1 MRGNTFERGG
11 MILDD
16 FLTRFHSV
24 VGRFSVKTAVS
35 DKRTALTY
43 LELDA
48 ASDRLAKSLRE
59 TIGDE
64 HAVVAYLGRMT
75 VECVVLNIAAGKAG
89 FGLVAL
95 DPGHPDAA
103 LREIIDHAD
112 AVAVVTTP
120 EFAGQAR
127 RLNGREPVL
136 IPMDHPVRDEI
147 AAFEP
152 VARDPAA
159 IHFIS
164 YTSGSTGRPKGVPIS
179 RRTADL
185 RWQQKLDFYG
195 TTEDDVCAVVNTF
208 WWYKPLWPLAIGAE
222 AACFDF
228 ASDGLTGLDAWL
240 RAREVTVLNTYVAMY
255 RELGE
260 AAPAPYPNL
269 RQIILGGEAA
279 RVGDVCNFDRITVP
293 GAELMLRLAC
303 QELGPLTMFVHRHGD
318 PIDYERVPMGTI
330 LRPDRVKLLDESGNE
345 VAVGAVG
352 EITASGEIVPAG
364 YHKDPERS
372 REQFS
377 RNADGT
383 WTFRMGDLAIRDAH
397 RTLKSMGRKDQ
408 QVKIRGYNVRPHE
421 VEEKILR
428 HEGVREAAV
437 RAMEDTRGVLRLAA
451 FYVGEGDDPPTP
463 TELRAF
469 LSETL
474 PNYQV
479 PGTMIRRE
487 SLPRRPNGKLDRMAL
502 TLPAQALAD
511 RSAVLEARTETEKIV
526 SRIWEKVLG
535 RSGFGFDEDFFDLGG
550 DSLMAMSM
558 LLEAERAT
566 NSRIP
571 LEALTLKGATLRA
584 VVDQLEANRPVGED
598 ACAPVMLQRGTRSD
612 PPIYAMHVQGGHL
625 SDYLR
630 MIPGMSGQ
638 TVLGIHP
645 KGMRSAARP
654 DMRIERLAGH
664 CADIIEKHAA
674 PGQPIRLM
682 GYSFGGILGYE
693 TASVLMA
700 RGLPVSHLILLDP
713 PALWARRFHRLRAIK
728 RYFGGDRTGKS
739 PTRVMASFTALL
751 GLAPP
756 PENLDDAHFMA
767 VSLYRPKPRQSPN
780 TLYVSCLEHPRAER
794 YRREWERLVGSTIAT
809 VGSACSHDT
818 LMREPNHPRIATA
831 VDTWLTGSAEPSAFC
846 EGVATDIPSLSVAKL
861 TRFLA
866 RRRGARGGAGLPEA
880 G

>member
-1 MRGNTFERGG
+1 MNPIIRVGLLSCGHSLEPEVWVV
-11 MILDD
+11 DE
-16 FLTRFHSV
+16 FLARFRTI
-24 VGRFSVKTAVS
+24 VGRSSHKTAVS
-35 DKRTALTY
+35 DKSIALSY
-43 LELDA
+43 RELDA
-48 ASDRLAKSLRE
+48 ASDRLAAILRE
-59 TIGDE
+59 ALGAE
-64 HAVVAYLGRMT
+64 HTVVAYLGRMT
-75 VECVVLNIAAGKAG
+75 VDCVTLNIAAGKAG

-103 LREIIDHAD
+103 LREIIEHAD
-112 AVAVVTTP
+112 ATALRDAQHRRRQGRFRARGARP
-120 EFAGQAR
+120 GPSRRRAPGDHRAR
-127 RLNGREPVL
+127 RCDGGGR
-136 IPMDHPVRDEI
+136 D
-147 AAFEP
+147 
-152 VARDPAA
+152 ARIRGAGPAA
-159 IHFIS
+159 DRTRPGADPHRTPRARGDSRVRACGARSRGDPLHLS

-179 RRTADL
+179 RRIADL

-195 TTEDDVCAVVNTF
+195 TTEDDICAVVNTF
-208 WWYKPLWPLAIGAE
+208 WWYKPLWPLAVGAE

-228 ASDGLTGLDAWL
+228 ASEGLVGLDAWL
-240 RAREVTVLNTYVAMY
+240 RARKVTVLNTYVAMY

-260 AAPAPYPNL
+260 AAPAPYPDL

-279 RVGDVCNFDRITVP
+279 RVGDVRNFDRISVP

-318 PIDYERVPMGTI
+318 PINYERVPMGTI

-383 WTFRMGDLAIRDAH
+383 WTFRMGDLAIRDA
-397 RTLKSMGRKDQ
+397 RGTLKSMGRKDQ

-437 RAMEDTRGVLRLAA
+437 RAIEDARGVPRLAA
-451 FYVGEGDDPPTP
+451 FYVGAGDHPPTP

-469 LSETL
+469 LAETL

-479 PGTMIRRE
+479 PSTMIRRE

-502 TLPAQALAD
+502 ALPMKPVPD

-571 LEALTLKGATLRA
+571 LEALSLNGATLRA
-584 VVDQLEANRPVGED
+584 VVDQLEANRPTGED
-598 ACAPVMLQRGTRSD
+598 SCVPVMLQRGTRSD

-654 DMRIERLAGH
+654 DMRIEQLAEH
-664 CADIIEKHAA
+664 CADIIERHAE

-693 TASVLMA
+693 TAGALAA
-700 RGLPVSHLILLDP
+700 RGLTVSHLILLDP

-728 RYFGGDRTGKS
+728 RYFGGDRTGKTA
-739 PTRVMASFTALL
+739 PRVMASFTALL
-751 GLAPP
+751 GLAP
-756 PENLDDAHFMA
+756 
-767 VSLYRPKPRQSPN
+767 
-780 TLYVSCLEHPRAER
+780 
-794 YRREWERLVGSTIAT
+794 
-809 VGSACSHDT
+809 
-818 LMREPNHPRIATA
+818 
-831 VDTWLTGSAEPSAFC
+831 
-846 EGVATDIPSLSVAKL
+846 
-861 TRFLA
+861 
-866 RRRGARGGAGLPEA
+866 
-880 G
+880 